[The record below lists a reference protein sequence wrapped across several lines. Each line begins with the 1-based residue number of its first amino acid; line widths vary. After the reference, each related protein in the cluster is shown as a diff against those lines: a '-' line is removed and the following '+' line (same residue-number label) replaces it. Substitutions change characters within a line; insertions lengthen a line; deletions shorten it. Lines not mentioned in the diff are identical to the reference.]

1 MDIGEECFSVKKQ
14 SYISGNEVTGSFL
27 KKTIH
32 ERRLRMQSNPHKLT
46 VIDGET
52 LMDKR
57 LPPTK
62 FCVNTLLPQGLC
74 ILGGSPKVGKSW
86 LVLDLCVHVAQGTP
100 LWGLDVT
107 RGEVLYLC
115 LEDSERR
122 IQERLNT
129 ITDNVPE
136 GLYFATGCTSIES
149 GVCDWL
155 RQFKQQHPEVSL
167 IAIDT
172 FQLIRTPTPDVSY
185 GGDYAELRILKELAD
200 ELGIC
205 LLLVHHLRKMNDR
218 DPVNKLS
225 GSTGI
230 SGAVD
235 AIFVLDKNERMERFA
250 MLHVSGRDIRDRK
263 IQLEHDTD
271 TCVWTLIADSLT
283 MPETTL
289 PDELISLYYFMTGAN
304 EFIGTNT
311 ELAGYLRKD
320 ISPKGL
326 KQMMNRYRYQLED
339 LGVFFE
345 SKRSNG
351 QKYVVVR
358 YVSPANGDSSD
369 SSDSVSSALT
379 DSVPFVPC
387 VPAQD
392 VG

>member
-1 MDIGEECFSVKKQ
+1 
-14 SYISGNEVTGSFL
+14 
-27 KKTIH
+27 
-32 ERRLRMQSNPHKLT
+32 MQSNPHKLT

-62 FCVNTLLPQGLC
+62 FCVDTLLPQGLC

-129 ITDNVPE
+129 ITDNVPD
-136 GLYFATGCTSIES
+136 GMYFATGCTYIES

-155 RQFKQQHPEVSL
+155 RDFKRQHPALSL
-167 IAIDT
+167 VAIDT
-172 FQLIRTPTPDVSY
+172 FQLIRAPTPEVSY

-205 LLLVHHLRKMNDR
+205 LLLVHHLRKMNDK

-235 AIFVLDKNERMERFA
+235 AIFVLDKNERIERFA
-250 MLHVSGRDIRDRK
+250 TLYASGRDIRDRK
-263 IQLEHDTD
+263 IQLELDKD
-271 TCVWTLIADSLT
+271 ACIWTLIADSLT
-283 MPETTL
+283 MPETML
-289 PDELISLYYFMTGAN
+289 PDEMAYVFGFVWRSKNHGFV
-304 EFIGTNT
+304 GTNT
-311 ELAGYLRKD
+311 ELAQHVSIALGKEVN
-320 ISPKGL
+320 PKGL

-358 YVSPANGDSSD
+358 YVPPADGDSSA
-369 SSDSVSSALT
+369 SSASVSSALT
-379 DSVPFVPC
+379 DSVPC
-387 VPAQD
+387 VPAGD

>member
-1 MDIGEECFSVKKQ
+1 MFFRYTLQQMPALFCVCFQGAQRKAEEKQ
-14 SYISGNEVTGSFL
+14 SHISGNEVTGSFL

-62 FCVNTLLPQGLC
+62 FCVDTLLPQGLC

-107 RGEVLYLC
+107 RGDVLYLC

-129 ITDNVPE
+129 ITDNVPD
-136 GLYFATGCTSIES
+136 GMYFATGCTSIES

-155 RQFKQQHPEVSL
+155 RDFKRQHPEVSL

-172 FQLIRTPTPDVSY
+172 FQLIRTPTPEVSY
-185 GGDYAELRILKELAD
+185 GGDYAELRVLKELAD

-225 GSTGI
+225 GSI
-230 SGAVD
+230 STKLASRLVHVKKV
-235 AIFVLDKNERMERFA
+235 FVKK
-250 MLHVSGRDIRDRK
+250 VGREYRISKSSVVEFVRGKKKRTK
-263 IQLEHDTD
+263 KS
-271 TCVWTLIADSLT
+271 CVVNVT
-283 MPETTL
+283 
-289 PDELISLYYFMTGAN
+289 
-304 EFIGTNT
+304 
-311 ELAGYLRKD
+311 
-320 ISPKGL
+320 
-326 KQMMNRYRYQLED
+326 
-339 LGVFFE
+339 
-345 SKRSNG
+345 SN
-351 QKYVVVR
+351 
-358 YVSPANGDSSD
+358 P
-369 SSDSVSSALT
+369 
-379 DSVPFVPC
+379 
-387 VPAQD
+387 QD
-392 VG
+392 

>member
-1 MDIGEECFSVKKQ
+1 
-14 SYISGNEVTGSFL
+14 
-27 KKTIH
+27 
-32 ERRLRMQSNPHKLT
+32 MQSNPHKLT

-62 FCVNTLLPQGLC
+62 FCVDTLLPQGLC

-107 RGEVLYLC
+107 RGDVLYLC

-129 ITDNVPE
+129 ITDNVPD
-136 GLYFATGCTSIES
+136 GMYFATGCTSIES

-155 RQFKQQHPEVSL
+155 RDFKRQHPALCLV
-167 IAIDT
+167 AIDT
-172 FQLIRTPTPDVSY
+172 FQLIRTPTPEVSY
-185 GGDYAELRILKELAD
+185 GGDYAELRVLKKLAD

-235 AIFVLDKNERMERFA
+235 AIFVLDKNERIERFA
-250 MLHVSGRDIRDRK
+250 TLYASGRDIRDRK
-263 IQLEHDTD
+263 IQLELDKD
-271 TCVWTLIADSLT
+271 ACVWTLIADSLT
-283 MPETTL
+283 MPETML
-289 PDELISLYYFMTGAN
+289 PDEMAYVFGFVWRSKNHGFV
-304 EFIGTNT
+304 GTNT
-311 ELAGYLRKD
+311 ELAQHVSSALGKEVN
-320 ISPKGL
+320 PKGL

-358 YVSPANGDSSD
+358 YVPPADGASSD
-369 SSDSVSSALT
+369 SSASVSSDLT
-379 DSVPFVPC
+379 DSVPYVPC
-387 VPAQD
+387 VPAGD

>member
-1 MDIGEECFSVKKQ
+1 
-14 SYISGNEVTGSFL
+14 
-27 KKTIH
+27 
-32 ERRLRMQSNPHKLT
+32 MQSNPHKLT

-62 FCVNTLLPQGLC
+62 FCVDTLLPQGLC

-107 RGEVLYLC
+107 RGDVLYLC

-122 IQERLNT
+122 LQERLNT
-129 ITDNVPE
+129 ITDNVPD
-136 GLYFATGCTSIES
+136 GMYFATGCTSIES

-155 RQFKQQHPEVSL
+155 RDFKRQHPEVSL

-172 FQLIRTPTPDVSY
+172 FQLIRTPTPEVSY
-185 GGDYAELRILKELAD
+185 GGDYAELRFLKELAD

-235 AIFVLDKNERMERFA
+235 AIFVLDKNERIERLA
-250 MLHVSGRDIRDRK
+250 TLYASGRDIRDRK
-263 IQLEHDTD
+263 IQLELDTD

-283 MPETTL
+283 MPETML
-289 PDELISLYYFMTGAN
+289 PDEMAYVFGFVLRSKN
-304 EFIGTNT
+304 HEFVGTNT
-311 ELAGYLRKD
+311 ELAHHVSIALGKEVN
-320 ISPKGL
+320 PKGL

-358 YVSPANGDSSD
+358 YVPPADGDSSA
-369 SSDSVSSALT
+369 SSDAVSSALT
-379 DSVPFVPC
+379 DSVPYVPC
-387 VPAQD
+387 VPAGD

>member
-1 MDIGEECFSVKKQ
+1 
-14 SYISGNEVTGSFL
+14 
-27 KKTIH
+27 
-32 ERRLRMQSNPHKLT
+32 MQSNPHKLT
-46 VIDGET
+46 MIDGET

-155 RQFKQQHPEVSL
+155 RQFKGQHPALSL
-167 IAIDT
+167 VAIDT
-172 FQLIRTPTPDVSY
+172 FQLIRTPTPEASY

-235 AIFVLDKNERMERFA
+235 AIFVLDKNERIDRLATFYA
-250 MLHVSGRDIRDRK
+250 SGRDIRDRK

-358 YVSPANGDSSD
+358 YVSPADGDSSA

-379 DSVPFVPC
+379 DSVPSVPC
-387 VPAQD
+387 VPAEN

>member
-1 MDIGEECFSVKKQ
+1 
-14 SYISGNEVTGSFL
+14 
-27 KKTIH
+27 
-32 ERRLRMQSNPHKLT
+32 MQSNPHKLT

-62 FCVNTLLPQGLC
+62 FCVDTLLPQGLC

-129 ITDNVPE
+129 ITDNVPD
-136 GLYFATGCTSIES
+136 GMYFATGCTSIES

-155 RQFKQQHPEVSL
+155 RQFKGQHPEVSL
-167 IAIDT
+167 VAIDT

-205 LLLVHHLRKMNDR
+205 LLLVHHLRKMNDK

-235 AIFVLDKNERMERFA
+235 AIFVLDKNERIERFA
-250 MLHVSGRDIRDRK
+250 TLYASGRDIRDRK
-263 IQLEHDTD
+263 IQLQLDKD
-271 TCVWTLIADSLT
+271 ACVWTLIADSLT

-289 PDELISLYYFMTGAN
+289 PDELTSLYYFMTGAN

-326 KQMMNRYRYQLED
+326 KQMMKRYRYQLED

-351 QKYVVVR
+351 QKYVVVKYR
-358 YVSPANGDSSD
+358 PHSDGASSD

-379 DSVPFVPC
+379 DSVPSVPC

-392 VG
+392 IG

>member
-1 MDIGEECFSVKKQ
+1 
-14 SYISGNEVTGSFL
+14 
-27 KKTIH
+27 
-32 ERRLRMQSNPHKLT
+32 MQSNPHKLT

-62 FCVNTLLPQGLC
+62 FCVDTLLPQGLC

-86 LVLDLCVHVAQGTP
+86 LVLDLCVHVAKGTP

-107 RGEVLYLC
+107 RGDVLYLC

-129 ITDNVPE
+129 LTDNVPE
-136 GLYFATGCTSIES
+136 GMYFATGCTSIES

-155 RQFKQQHPEVSL
+155 RDFKRQHPEVSL

-172 FQLIRTPTPDVSY
+172 FQLIRTPTPEVSY

-235 AIFVLDKNERMERFA
+235 AIFVLDKNERIERFA
-250 MLHVSGRDIRDRK
+250 TLYASGRDIRDQK
-263 IQLEHDTD
+263 IQLELDKD
-271 TCVWTLIADSLT
+271 TCVWNLISDSLT
-283 MPETTL
+283 MPETML
-289 PDELISLYYFMTGAN
+289 PDEMAYVFGFVWRSKN
-304 EFIGTNT
+304 HEFVGTNT
-311 ELAGYLRKD
+311 ELAQHVSSALGKEVN
-320 ISPKGL
+320 PKGL
-326 KQMMNRYRYQLED
+326 KQMMNRYRYHLED

-351 QKYVVVR
+351 QKYVVVK
-358 YVSPANGDSSD
+358 YVPPADGDSSA

-379 DSVPFVPC
+379 DSVPFVPFVPC
-387 VPAQD
+387 VPAGD